1 MTHSRILVAAL
12 ALGTA
17 LLGGCARDPGPDVTG
32 PLVDLPSPA
41 GPGSSVPHLALTP
54 AGDVVMSWLEPATD
68 GAGHELRFATLGPD
82 RWSMP
87 GVVARGAGW
96 FINWADF
103 PSVTPLTANDWAAHW
118 LVKQPG
124 GIYAYDVA
132 IAISRQAGAS
142 WSAPLTPHDDG
153 TPTEHGFATLFPWG
167 DALGAIWLDGRRTVK
182 NAAGES
188 AAADAGGM
196 TVRYARIGFDGQRRD
211 GGEIDD
217 LVCDCCA
224 TDVAM
229 VAAGPVVTY
238 RNRTREE
245 IRDIAVSRYADG
257 AWQPPVVLGTDN
269 WHLPGCPVN
278 GSTIAAHGE
287 RVVVAW
293 FSASKRQ
300 PRVQLAWSAD
310 GGASF
315 SAPVIVEQGT
325 VSGRVDV
332 VLLAADVAVVS
343 WTAKLADGS
352 GEIRMRRVPFAGE
365 PGPVRTVAKG
375 DVSRNAGFPQMIAT
389 ADRLVFAWTVPGEP
403 SQVVTSAVAIE
414 R

>member
-1 MTHSRILVAAL
+1 MGRAFTLLVS
-12 ALGTA
+12 LGA
-17 LLGGCARDPGPDVTG
+17 GVVLLGGCARDAGPGVAG
-32 PLVDLPSPA
+32 QFVELSSPA
-41 GPGSSVPHLALTP
+41 GPDSSAPHLAPTP
-54 AGDVVMSWLEPATD
+54 AGGVVMSWLEAD
-68 GAGHELRFATLGPD
+68 AEGESHELRFSTLGPEG
-82 RWSMP
+82 WSP
-87 GVVARGAGW
+87 PNVVSRGGDW

-103 PSVTPLTANDWAAHW
+103 PSVTPITANDWAAHW

-124 GIYAYDVA
+124 GIYSYDVA

-153 TPTEHGFATLFPWG
+153 TPTEHGFATLFAWN
-167 DALGAIWLDGRRTVK
+167 DAVGAIWLDGRNTK
-182 NAAGES
+182 KS
-188 AAADAGGM
+188 AADESSTPGAGGM
-196 TVRYARIGFDGQRRD
+196 TVRYARIGFDGQMLE

-217 LVCDCCA
+217 FVCDCCA

-238 RNRTREE
+238 RDRTGEE
-245 IRDIAVSRYADG
+245 IRDIAVARFADG
-257 AWQPPVVLGTDN
+257 AWQPPVILGDDR
-269 WHLPGCPVN
+269 WYLPGCPVN
-278 GSTIAAHGE
+278 GSTIAARGE

-293 FSASKRQ
+293 FSASKRR
-300 PRVQLAWSAD
+300 PRVQLAWSTD

-315 SAPVIVEQGT
+315 SAPVLVEEGT

-332 VLLAADVAVVS
+332 ALLADDVAVVS

-352 GEIRMRRVPFAGE
+352 GEIRMRRVPAAGE

-389 ADRLVFAWTVPGEP
+389 AGRLVFAWTVPGK
-403 SQVVTSAVAIE
+403 SSRVATAYVPIE
-414 R
+414 